1 MDLRRLDER
10 PARMMRRTR
19 ASSSRRLQRGAK
31 RVAAA
36 ALAALCA
43 MVAPRARAQEDL
55 GEPGVTKTASGY
67 AVNVNNADLA
77 RVLAAIG
84 GRQGFSVVDEGKN
97 RQPLTIAID
106 DSPLDQTLRRLL
118 RSENYVIVYRGG
130 EQHAEIQGDAIE
142 RIILLSPAGS
152 APAAKTNASPLAGPQ
167 VGTPKPGAPGAPGVA
182 TAVRQGR
189 ANPGAPIPE
198 NAEQPET
205 VPAIGVG
212 LKPPQGAQQ
221 GAPPAD
227 QNSAAAAAAMAR
239 MRGATG
245 TTAVQVPGDPTVSA
259 VADAYNPPPGAPR
272 LAPPA
277 APAQQRPTPP
287 DAANDDD
294 EE

>member
-1 MDLRRLDER
+1 
-10 PARMMRRTR
+10 MRRTR
-19 ASSSRRLQRGAK
+19 ASSSRRLSRGAA

-43 MVAPRARAQEDL
+43 TVVPPARAQEDL

-106 DSPLDQTLRRLL
+106 DSGIDQTLRRLL

-182 TAVRQGR
+182 TAARQGR

-198 NAEQPET
+198 NAEQPEN
-205 VPAIGVG
+205 VPAIGLG
-212 LKPPQGAQQ
+212 LKPPPGAQ
-221 GAPPAD
+221 PAD
-227 QNSAAAAAAMAR
+227 QSPSAAAAAMAR

-245 TTAVQVPGDPTVSA
+245 NTAVQVPGDPTVSA

-277 APAQQRPTPP
+277 PPAPPVQQRLAPP

-294 EE
+294 DE